1 MWQNVGCKFKRRH
14 KIMQIRT
21 LLLGL
26 ISTLFVSC
34 QIGGDSQTK
43 EKITIS
49 GQQKVRSIEQTRV
62 TPNQEMLAKKGFDLM
77 ETESVG
83 AIKFGL
89 TTKQVITLIGEPDEI
104 EKPFYSEVDG
114 ETYQHYYYK
123 SKGIFLSFV
132 IKNDSIK
139 EVRLIEIKAP
149 SSLKTTKNIG
159 IGSALSE
166 VMNAYKEYINKE
178 FSDSSEIVAGS
189 PYGGIV
195 FSIQNQKVKSIYI
208 GPTAD

>member
-1 MWQNVGCKFKRRH
+1 MTN
-14 KIMQIRT
+14 
-21 LLLGL
+21 
-26 ISTLFVSC
+26 
-34 QIGGDSQTK
+34 
-43 EKITIS
+43 
-49 GQQKVRSIEQTRV
+49 IEQT
-62 TPNQEMLAKKGFDLM
+62 TETSNQEILTNKGFDLM

-89 TTKQVITLIGEPDEI
+89 TTKQIIELIGKPDKI
-104 EKPFYSEVDG
+104 EKPFFSEVDG
-114 ETYQHYYYK
+114 ETYQHYYYN

-132 IKNDSIK
+132 IKSNSIK

-149 SSLKTTKNIG
+149 CSLKTSKNIG
-159 IGSALSE
+159 IGSAESE
-166 VMNAYKEYINKE
+166 VMSTYKEYINKE

-208 GPTAD
+208 GSLAD

>member
-1 MWQNVGCKFKRRH
+1 
-14 KIMQIRT
+14 MQIRT
-21 LLLGL
+21 ILLGL
-26 ISTLFVSC
+26 ISALLLFC
-34 QIGGDSQTK
+34 QIEGKSQTK
-43 EKITIS
+43 ENITIS
-49 GQQKVRSIEQTRV
+49 GKKKVTNIEQT
-62 TPNQEMLAKKGFDLM
+62 TETSNQEILTNKGFDLM

-89 TTKQVITLIGEPDEI
+89 TTKQIIELIGKPDKI

-132 IKNDSIK
+132 IKSDSIK
-139 EVRLIEIKAP
+139 EVRLIEINAP
-149 SSLKTTKNIG
+149 SSLKTSKNIG
-159 IGSALSE
+159 IGSGESE
-166 VMNAYKEYINKE
+166 VMSAYKEYINKE

-208 GPTAD
+208 GPIAD